1 MTVVYAAAGVILLV
15 AAWLIASYR
24 GLASVAADS
33 ERAWHAMDAQLRRR
47 HDLVPALVAAVREH
61 APGESVAVERL
72 VAACTDAGSAETPFA
87 RGEAERRLVA
97 ALGTVA
103 ALAERHTSLAGTG
116 PFVTLQ
122 AQLAT
127 IEDEIQAARRIYNAE
142 VRLYLSRRNGF
153 PASLMTG
160 LTEFPERPY
169 FELDHTRHGAGLR
182 LTTPAEAA

>member
-1 MTVVYAAAGVILLV
+1 MTVVVAGLACAALV
-15 AAWLIASYR
+15 AAWVAAVFR
-24 GLASVAADS
+24 GLQSVERDS
-33 ERAWHAMDAQLRRR
+33 GRAWTELERQLCRR

-72 VAACTDAGSAETPFA
+72 VAACTAAAAARSPYE
-87 RGEAERRLVA
+87 RGETERTLVS

-103 ALAERHTSLAGTG
+103 GLAERHTVLARTG

-142 VRLYLSRRNGF
+142 VRLYLKRRGAFPGNVLGGF
-153 PASLMTG
+153 ADL
-160 LTEFPERPY
+160 PERPY

-182 LTTPAEAA
+182 LTASAAA